1 MKVNYKL
8 AVLAS
13 TVAALLLG
21 IIPGINQISSSPK
34 SGQLIAMCK
43 GGGYPILYCEI
54 INGKRVC
61 HRKCPSVMQEVANA

>member
-13 TVAALLLG
+13 TATVLLLNV
-21 IIPGINQISSSPK
+21 IPAIAQTSSNSK
-34 SGQLIAMCK
+34 SNQLITMCN
-43 GGGYPILYCEI
+43 GGGYPVLVCEI

-61 HRKCPSVMQEVANA
+61 HRKCPNAMQQVVNV